1 MRVSKVNVALIR
13 EEVFVS
19 GTVRKNSTSS
29 MKGYMKEDYGQ
40 VRQEGS
46 SMVMKI
52 AACRGGLIP

>member
-40 VRQEGS
+40 VRKE
-46 SMVMKI
+46 V
-52 AACRGGLIP
+52 P